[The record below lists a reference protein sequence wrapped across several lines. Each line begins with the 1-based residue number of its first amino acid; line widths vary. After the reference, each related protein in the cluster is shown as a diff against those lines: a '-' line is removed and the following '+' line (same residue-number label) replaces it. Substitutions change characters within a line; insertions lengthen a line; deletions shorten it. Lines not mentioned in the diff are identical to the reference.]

1 MASTVWKGYL
11 SFGLVSI
18 PVRLYRAARAEKVSF
33 RQLHRT
39 APTEHPEA
47 EPDMLPIEPTSI
59 RPPRG
64 GDSEAIHEVERK
76 ASEIA
81 QPALPS
87 VAPIRNT
94 PTSAEN
100 AQPIPRAEIVKG
112 YEYQP
117 EQYVLVS
124 DDELRRIT
132 PPTSSDIQILEFVHL
147 GEIDPVYFETSYYVA
162 PEHAGAKPY
171 SLLYTA
177 LRKTVYVAIAQ
188 IAMHRREHVAV
199 IRAGDCGI
207 LMHTMFYANE
217 VRKEQ
222 EFKADAALVAGK
234 ELDLAVKLI
243 EALAAKFEPEKFRD
257 KYREQVEALIAAKIQ
272 GREVASGQPQA
283 ASAAPVVDI
292 MEALKKSL
300 AAARKPVGR
309 AEEVTSD
316 AKSQRRTPKRQAKRR

>member
-1 MASTVWKGYL
+1 
-11 SFGLVSI
+11 
-18 PVRLYRAARAEKVSF
+18 
-33 RQLHRT
+33 
-39 APTEHPEA
+39 
-47 EPDMLPIEPTSI
+47 
-59 RPPRG
+59 
-64 GDSEAIHEVERK
+64 
-76 ASEIA
+76 
-81 QPALPS
+81 

-100 AQPIPRAEIVKG
+100 AQPIPRAEILKG

-124 DDELRRIT
+124 EDELRRIT

-177 LRKTVYVAIAQ
+177 LRKTGYVAIAQ
-188 IAMHRREHVAV
+188 IAMHRREHVAI
-199 IRAGDCGI
+199 IRAGDRGI

-222 EFKADAALVAGK
+222 EFKADTALVAGK

-257 KYREQVEALIAAKIQ
+257 RYREQVEALIAAKIQ

-300 AAARKPVGR
+300 ASARKPVGR
-309 AEEVTSD
+309 AEEATGE
-316 AKSQRRTPKRQAKRR
+316 AKSQRRTPKRQAKGR

>member
-1 MASTVWKGYL
+1 MASTVWKGHL

-18 PVRLYRAARAEKVSF
+18 PVRLSRAARAEKVSF

-39 APTEHPEA
+39 APTQHSEA
-47 EPDMLPIEPTSI
+47 EPEMLPSDPTSI
-59 RPPRG
+59 RPSRR
-64 GDSEAIHEVERK
+64 GDSDALHEVERK
-76 ASEIA
+76 ASDVA
-81 QPALPS
+81 PPATPS

-132 PPTSSDIQILEFVHL
+132 PPTSSDIQILEFVYL

-177 LRKTVYVAIAQ
+177 LRKTGYVAIAQ

-199 IRAGDCGI
+199 IRAGDRGI

-222 EFKADAALVAGK
+222 EFKTDTALVAGK

-272 GREVASGQPQA
+272 GREVASGQPKA

-309 AEEVTSD
+309 AEEATGE
-316 AKSQRRTPKRQAKRR
+316 AKSQRRTPKRQAKSR

>member
-1 MASTVWKGYL
+1 MASTVWKGHL

-18 PVRLYRAARAEKVSF
+18 PVRLFRAARAEKISF

-39 APTEHPEA
+39 ARPQHPEA
-47 EPDMLPIEPTSI
+47 EPDMLPIEP
-59 RPPRG
+59 PPR
-64 GDSEAIHEVERK
+64 DIETIHEVERK
-76 ASEIA
+76 VSQIA
-81 QPALPS
+81 QPAPPS
-87 VAPIRNT
+87 VAPIRST

-100 AQPIPRAEIVKG
+100 AEPIPRAEILKG

-147 GEIDPVYFETSYYVA
+147 AEIDPVYFETSYYVA
-162 PEHAGAKPY
+162 PEHVGEKPY

-177 LRKTVYVAIAQ
+177 LRKTGYVALAQ

-199 IRAGDCGI
+199 IRVGDRGI

-272 GREVASGQPQA
+272 GHEVVSSESRPVPAL
-283 ASAAPVVDI
+283 PVVDI
-292 MEALKKSL
+292 M
-300 AAARKPVGR
+300 
-309 AEEVTSD
+309 
-316 AKSQRRTPKRQAKRR
+316 

>member
-1 MASTVWKGYL
+1 MASTVWKGHL
-11 SFGLVSI
+11 SFGMVSI

-39 APTEHPEA
+39 APMQEA
-47 EPDMLPIEPTSI
+47 EPRMLLSQPTPFPSS
-59 RPPRG
+59 RR
-64 GDSEAIHEVERK
+64 EEVETIHEVEREV
-76 ASEIA
+76 APT
-81 QPALPS
+81 QPF

-94 PTSAEN
+94 PTSGEN
-100 AQPIPRAEIVKG
+100 AQPIPRAEILKG

-132 PPTSSDIQILEFVHL
+132 PRTSSDIQILEFVHL

-162 PEHAGAKPY
+162 PERAGEKPY
-171 SLLYTA
+171 SLLYAA
-177 LRKTVYVAIAQ
+177 LRKTGYVALAQ
-188 IAMHRREHVAV
+188 IAMHRREHIAV
-199 IRAGDCGI
+199 IRAGDRGI

-222 EFKADAALVAGK
+222 EFKADEAQVADK
-234 ELDLAVKLI
+234 ELGLAVKLI
-243 EALAAKFEPEKFRD
+243 DALAAKFEPEKFRD

-272 GREVASGQPQA
+272 GREVASGPA
-283 ASAAPVVDI
+283 HLAPAAPVVDI
-292 MEALKKSL
+292 IEALKKSL

-309 AEEVTSD
+309 AEEVSAQ
-316 AKSQRRTPKRQAKRR
+316 AKSEQRPPKRQSKGR